1 MKSYIVN
8 LIVFVITTVA
18 LLYISIDVYADEIST
33 SDIKGPSI
41 RIEDESM
48 ITNDNPTGRVS
59 STLDISFY
67 GYTSFKS
74 NSEIK
79 VTNFLFS
86 CKYSDGGKNY
96 LIFHTV
102 SLISAQGN
110 DLVVDNNGRNGSG
123 ENFYMFQ
130 NVINPSGINYTG
142 KTKVCHTSDIAYYV
156 KFNNVST
163 FQDDIL
169 KYIRHYAE
177 TGEFSEATIDISNKD
192 WDSDGEPID
201 SGAPI
206 QDIETPKNVKVL
218 HTKNMD
224 RWDFRIN
231 WDIPEMNNHH
241 YYVNIHVADYLKFK
255 KFAWQSYHNFTV
267 GWHPVTNEA
276 ECSQGYYLYKI
287 DEDVACHQ
295 GLANAWKK
303 EYGGDKLSL
312 SKAKTYF
319 NMEGSLLGAS
329 KHDFVKKWKYPGI
342 TIQFWYRDE
351 NGRKHTSNYV
361 QLTDIG
367 ECDGYVANEL
377 SKFDYLN
384 DGNSGEIADTDKN
397 VINKVVDNSSGNY
410 DGSSDVMHD
419 NNEDI
424 ENKSAIEILKSM
436 LNDLKSYPDFFVE
449 FFSFLPGQ
457 ISQYLYA
464 LIIVMIPLLLLKLI
478 RG

>member
-1 MKSYIVN
+1 MKTFIVN
-8 LIVFVITTVA
+8 VIVFMITTVA
-18 LLYISIDVYADEIST
+18 LLFVSINVYADEKSV

-41 RIEDESM
+41 RIEDEAS
-48 ITNDNPTGRVS
+48 ITNDNPTGRKS
-59 STLDISFY
+59 STLNISSSGIKF
-67 GYTSFKS
+67 FKS

-79 VTNFLFS
+79 VTNFLFRCEYS
-86 CKYSDGGKNY
+86 QDEKKYR
-96 LIFHTV
+96 LFRTV
-102 SLISAQGN
+102 SLVSAKGN
-110 DLVVDNNGRNGSG
+110 DVVLDNDDRNNSG
-123 ENFYMFQ
+123 ENFFCFQ
-130 NVINPSGINYTG
+130 DAINPSGINYTG
-142 KTKVCHTSDIAYYV
+142 KTKVCNTSDIAYYV
-156 KFNNVST
+156 TFHNVSS
-163 FQDDIL
+163 FDNDIL
-169 KYIRHYAE
+169 NYLRHYAQ
-177 TGEFSEATIDISNKD
+177 TGEFSEATIDISNRD
-192 WDSDGEPID
+192 WDSEGEPID

-206 QDIETPKNVKVL
+206 RDIETPQNVKVL

-231 WDIPEMNNHH
+231 WDVPEMNNHH
-241 YYVNIHVADYLKFK
+241 YYVRVEVADYLKFK

-267 GWHPVTNEA
+267 GWHHATNEA
-276 ECSQGYYLYKI
+276 ECSQGYYIYKI

-303 EYGGDKLSL
+303 EYGGDKMSL
-312 SKAKTYF
+312 SKAKSYF

-351 NGRKHTSNYV
+351 NGRVHTSNYV
-361 QLTDIG
+361 QLTDLG

-384 DGNSGEIADTDKN
+384 DGNSGEIADNDKN

-424 ENKSAIEILKSM
+424 EEKSAIEILKSM
-436 LNDLKSYPDFFVE
+436 MRDLKNYPDFFVE

-464 LIIVMIPLLLLKLI
+464 LIIVMIPLVLLKI
-478 RG
+478 VRG